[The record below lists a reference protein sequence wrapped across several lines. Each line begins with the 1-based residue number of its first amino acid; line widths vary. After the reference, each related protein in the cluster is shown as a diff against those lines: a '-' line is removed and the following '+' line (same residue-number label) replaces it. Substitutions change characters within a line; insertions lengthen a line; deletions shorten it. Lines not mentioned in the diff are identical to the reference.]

1 MIPTRKIS
9 ETIIEFGT
17 PILQE
22 LPNEPSKE
30 EYDAAFRLIV
40 SAWNAVTLD
49 KQNKTNKFEKAFL
62 PVLNEIPK
70 KLRNILKAML
80 KKRKKTYSSDQRAV
94 GEYSVIEKNGE
105 IVFRADARVDLEK
118 INPVGGK
125 Q

>member
-30 EYDAAFRLIV
+30 EYDAAFHLIV
-40 SAWNAVTLD
+40 SAWNAITLD
-49 KQNKTNKFEKAFL
+49 KRNKTNKFEKEFL
-62 PVLNEIPK
+62 LVLQELPK

-80 KKRKKTYSSDQRAV
+80 KKRKKPYSSDQRSV
-94 GEYSVIEKNGE
+94 GEYSVIVKNGE

-118 INPVGGK
+118 IDTVATK
-125 Q
+125 Y